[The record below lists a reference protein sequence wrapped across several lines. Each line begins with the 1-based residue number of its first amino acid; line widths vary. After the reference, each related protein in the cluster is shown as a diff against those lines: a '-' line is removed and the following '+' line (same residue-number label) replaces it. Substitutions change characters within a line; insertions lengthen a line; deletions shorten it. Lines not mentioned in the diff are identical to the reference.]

1 MRRKD
6 KRDSSTEGS
15 LMGKDKEEG
24 REGRMRREIKHIKR
38 VVICLTIEE
47 SGR

>member
-24 REGRMRREIKHIKR
+24 REASMRREIEHIKE
-38 VVICLTIEE
+38 L
-47 SGR
+47 

>member
-6 KRDSSTEGS
+6 KRDSSAEGS

-24 REGRMRREIKHIKR
+24 REGGMRRKMEHIKE
-38 VVICLTIEE
+38 L
-47 SGR
+47 